1 MEAFVFQ
8 EPTTDRVQNG
18 GPAKALPPTERSI
31 FRSEARQRYIQ
42 NQEKVV
48 LPRLVSPQV
57 FVYLWLLALLLT
69 VAGSLIAFWPLIGRL
84 W

>member
-1 MEAFVFQ
+1 MFQ

-18 GPAKALPPTERSI
+18 GPAPAPPSPERSI
-31 FRSEARQRYIQ
+31 FRSEARQGYRQ

-57 FVYLWLLALLLT
+57 FVYLWILALLLMA
-69 VAGSLIAFWPLIGRL
+69 AGAMIALWPLIGPL

>member
-1 MEAFVFQ
+1 M
-8 EPTTDRVQNG
+8 PTSG
-18 GPAKALPPTERSI
+18 RSI
-31 FRSEARQRYIQ
+31 FRAEARERYIQ

-57 FVYLWLLALLLT
+57 FVYLWILALL
-69 VAGSLIAFWPLIGRL
+69 VMAAGSIIAFWPLIRQM

>member
-1 MEAFVFQ
+1 MFQ
-8 EPTTDRVQNG
+8 EPTTDRVQDSTG
-18 GPAKALPPTERSI
+18 AKAMPTSGRSI
-31 FRSEARQRYIQ
+31 FRAEAHKHYIQ

-57 FVYLWLLALLLT
+57 FVYLWILALL
-69 VAGSLIAFWPLIGRL
+69 VMAAGSIIAFWPLIRQM